1 MASGIKR
8 ISTHVLDLARGKPA
22 PHVPVRL
29 ERQEASGNWRLLASA
44 HTDQDG
50 RCSQLL
56 PEKEDLSK
64 GLYRLAFDTASYYA
78 AQKTETLYPVI
89 EITFRVR
96 DGESQFHIP
105 LLLSPHGYTAY
116 RGS

>member
-22 PHVPVRL
+22 SDVPVRL
-29 ERQEASGNWRLLASA
+29 ERQEPSGNWRLLASA
-44 HTDQDG
+44 HTDRDG
-50 RCSQLL
+50 RCGQLL
-56 PEKEDLSK
+56 PEREELFK
-64 GLYRLAFDTASYYA
+64 GLYRLAFDVESYYA

-89 EITFRVR
+89 QITFRVR
-96 DGESQFHIP
+96 DSESQFHIP
-105 LLLSPHGYTAY
+105 LLLSPNGYTTY